1 MNIKYTVSS
10 IRTSLL
16 RMGALICSLISFFGN
31 QGSFSQQSNS
41 LLWKIESSQLS
52 QPSYLYGTMHSRDRR
67 AHEFGDSV
75 LQKLTECEA
84 VALEILPGE
93 MMQNP
98 LAMLGYLTM
107 KDTTLDM
114 LLSEADYRLV
124 KNFAAENLGIY
135 GLLVDRLMPIFTSG
149 LITELMMNNDM
160 EVTVD
165 EFFEQT
171 AIENGKKTIGIE
183 TVEEQLSALSK
194 ISLKEQAEMLA
205 EQLRTMDEDSVTFEK
220 LMECYRMQ
228 NLPCLQEIYNSEEV
242 PAAFDKAL
250 VETRNRTMSHRID
263 SIIRQQPTFVAVG
276 ALHLAGENGLIEL
289 LKGKGFAVI
298 PVSSAFS
305 GKKE

>member
-1 MNIKYTVSS
+1 MAIIGYV
-10 IRTSLL
+10 TSC
-16 RMGALICSLISFFGN
+16 ISLVA
-31 QGSFSQQSNS
+31 QSNS

-75 LQKLTECEA
+75 LPKLTECEA

-98 LAMLGYLTM
+98 LAMLGYITM

-124 KNFAAENLGIY
+124 KNFAAENLGMY

-149 LITELMMNNDM
+149 LITELMMGNDM
-160 EVTVD
+160 EATVD

-220 LMECYRMQ
+220 MMECYRMQ
-228 NLPCLQEIYNSEEV
+228 NLPCLQEIYASEEV
-242 PAAFDKAL
+242 SEAFDKSLIAS
-250 VETRNRTMSHRID
+250 RNRVMALRID

-298 PVSSAFS
+298 PVFSAFS